1 MQSYWSALHF
11 APTNLPVLYRGMP
24 QASHGI
30 TRTGFALKTPV
41 LNNITV
47 AKLHVSTLLINYSN
61 FTSFMKCWLMGQREL
76 FYYNYYDFGFP
87 SQFNKRLSVKNICY
101 WNDVIICYYPIP
113 APSSS
118 TSFPLMDGN
127 ILKTSGC
134 SCCVRCLALLSSII
148 SSTLWAKECLFQNS
162 IISSRVWA
170 DTAAATKKVLLVLTH
185 FGVYYAID
193 MKTRVYILNSSLVQ
207 FKNIF

>member
-1 MQSYWSALHF
+1 
-11 APTNLPVLYRGMP
+11 
-24 QASHGI
+24 
-30 TRTGFALKTPV
+30 
-41 LNNITV
+41 
-47 AKLHVSTLLINYSN
+47 
-61 FTSFMKCWLMGQREL
+61 MKCWLMGQREL

-185 FGVYYAID
+185 FGVYYALTW
-193 MKTRVYILNSSLVQ
+193 KPEYIYSTVLWFNLKIFFKPLILWMHSSLKSSWGCIWFVINAIISQ
-207 FKNIF
+207 GSIFRDNSRRYSLIKVLLGWGTLV